1 MARVQVDP
9 AVKALE
15 ARERELL
22 RAQMADPAIMAEFD
36 HISSEFGLTPE
47 QRAAKRAALEVRT
60 VKQVMRRAKEME
72 RLTTAPVQHGLGEFL
87 DASVAPAAVPKAK
100 KAKKPTVE
108 KFSLDTI

>member
-15 ARERELL
+15 ARELALL
-22 RAQMADPAIMAEFD
+22 RAQMADAAFLAELD
-36 HISSEFGLTPE
+36 QIGREFGLTPE
-47 QRAAKRAALEVRT
+47 QRAAKRLALEVRT

-72 RLTTAPVQHGLGEFL
+72 RLTAPVQHGLGEFL
-87 DASVAPAAVPKAK
+87 DASGAAPPPKGK

-108 KFSLDTI
+108 KFSLDAI